1 MSFKN
6 PFFCITFFH
15 DHGSILRLSISRTKI
30 YIFSSTTNNLNSR
43 HREKWVAKVWVA
55 QWAERVEEHWTSE
68 LPIVVTIHN
77 FCPDGIQSRK
87 TIGKLVTGS
96 HPVTDIWIYR
106 LKLFTPGLFC
116 FVPLPLGQFPSPRDQ
131 LTELL
136 QSGVQPLAWD
146 RAVSRDQKNS
156 EMIQEMFLE
165 DKEWRKE
172 RNNVSVE
179 FYMTSRMCLHSC
191 QCLEVIPDPHNL
203 FLIRSL
209 SSQLICPHLWRCRT
223 PPHSTVGCWAH
234 EGLKVIIIIFPKL
247 RIRNKLKHPNITD
260 MLG

>member
-1 MSFKN
+1 MHFLKEHPLNSFKTQLLCLLKILSFASHSFMITV
-6 PFFCITFFH
+6 PFC
-15 DHGSILRLSISRTKI
+15 DYLSSRTKI

-55 QWAERVEEHWTSE
+55 QWAGRVEEHWTSE

-136 QSGVQPLAWD
+136 HSGVQPLAWD
-146 RAVSRDQKNS
+146 RAEWVVIKGTQKW
-156 EMIQEMFLE
+156 F
-165 DKEWRKE
+165 RKC
-172 RNNVSVE
+172 
-179 FYMTSRMCLHSC
+179 F
-191 QCLEVIPDPHNL
+191 
-203 FLIRSL
+203 
-209 SSQLICPHLWRCRT
+209 
-223 PPHSTVGCWAH
+223 
-234 EGLKVIIIIFPKL
+234 
-247 RIRNKLKHPNITD
+247 
-260 MLG
+260 